1 MQMFLTSP
9 RNSVPAH
16 LDLFHRLKCRTL
28 LSPVSRA
35 AAVTAINDV
44 EQMRILEVPE
54 VEYFL
59 GQSSTQY
66 PYENEFLAAQDDPL
80 FVV

>member
-1 MQMFLTSP
+1 MFLTSP

-16 LDLFHRLKCRTL
+16 LNLFHLLKCRTL
-28 LSPVSRA
+28 LSPASRP
-35 AAVTAINDV
+35 AAVTAINDA

-59 GQSSTQY
+59 SQSSTQY
-66 PYENEFLAAQDDPL
+66 PYEKTFQAAQDDPL

>member
-1 MQMFLTSP
+1 M
-9 RNSVPAH
+9 PAH
-16 LDLFHRLKCRTL
+16 LNLFHRLKCRTL
-28 LSPVSRA
+28 LSPASRPV
-35 AAVTAINDV
+35 AVTAIKDA

-59 GQSSTQY
+59 DQSSAQY
-66 PYENEFLAAQDDPL
+66 PYEKTFLGAQDDPL